1 MRNAH
6 EGCVHVC
13 ACLNRELKAR
23 AGGRKVP
30 TWSSLSTQYVPLM
43 QSGAERERRSSPYG
57 PRRHSRREKLER
69 RGQRLIVQGERAG

>member
-1 MRNAH
+1 MRNAQ

-43 QSGAERERRSSPYG
+43 QSDAERQRGDLVPMVHGGTVEGRSW
-57 PRRHSRREKLER
+57 
-69 RGQRLIVQGERAG
+69 RGGGNA